1 MGLTGCGWSTKSSKL
16 LVTVMLSPILMIKS
30 HYQASTEWIPPRE
43 LTSMTSKDSLI
54 VTAASEE
61 SIVIGE

>member
-1 MGLTGCGWSTKSSKL
+1 
-16 LVTVMLSPILMIKS
+16 MIKS